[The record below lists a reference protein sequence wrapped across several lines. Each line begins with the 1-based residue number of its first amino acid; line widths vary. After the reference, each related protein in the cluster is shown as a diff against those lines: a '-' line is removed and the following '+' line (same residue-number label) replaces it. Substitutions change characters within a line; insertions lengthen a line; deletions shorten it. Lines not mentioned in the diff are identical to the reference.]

1 MEWPERGDELIL
13 KLPRYEDIQ
22 NLRQQLPKDIAA
34 HLKALLPERAH
45 LGYEIV
51 EDSILNTVLAT
62 IVVKDI
68 YDPVFH
74 WAAYV
79 ELYMQGRVTHG
90 NLSRVMG
97 SCYDILDE
105 ISDEEIKAIRAC
117 YRDLLQAHPAG
128 GGIDWPQIRA
138 AYESAI
144 PAASFKDGQLEDL
157 ASQLQIDPAA
167 DLTRKEHINHA
178 LLFIDYF
185 RNNHLQLLGKR
196 GRSQVTRFLR
206 LLKGLAQHFRVAV
219 FPAED
224 DTGKLF
230 AWRLAELYTRAV
242 DILLADLHNA
252 HLRHRA
258 KQQLLEVRSPLAQHL
273 VNALLT
279 ARDSEPPD
287 LCVTLADIADII
299 GERGEKVAQD
309 GLIDTFIYV
318 LKVKSGEMHLWQDL
332 CAHTIEAMGKLGL
345 PRALYFLTRAA
356 AYGNLPQ
363 PLLPVMARAIDNI
376 ARGLALEAYD
386 LEGLKVKVHQSPG
399 TIVRV
404 EGWRFMQL
412 QAVGTPGW
420 REFEEKYYP
429 TWDGHVWN
437 DYRRYLYNL
446 ALRDQS

>member
-1 MEWPERGDELIL
+1 MEWPERGDEIIL
-13 KLPRYEDIQ
+13 RLPRYEDIQ

-62 IVVKDI
+62 IVIKDI
-68 YDPVFH
+68 PERTFY
-74 WAAYV
+74 WADHV

-90 NLSRVMG
+90 QLAEVMG

-128 GGIDWPQIRA
+128 GGIDWPRVRA

-144 PAASFKDGQLEDL
+144 PAISFKDGQLEDL
-157 ASQLQIDPAA
+157 ASQLQIDPMA
-167 DLTRKEHINHA
+167 DLTQKEHIKPA

-185 RNNHLQLLGKR
+185 RNNYLQLLGEQ
-196 GRSQVTRFLR
+196 GRSQVTCFLM
-206 LLKGLAQHFRVAV
+206 LLKGLVQHFRVAV
-219 FPAED
+219 FPAGD

-242 DILLADLHNA
+242 DILLADLHNP
-252 HLRHRA
+252 HLQHRA
-258 KQQLLEVRSPLAQHL
+258 KQQLLEVRPPLAQHL
-273 VNALLT
+273 VNTLLT
-279 ARDSEPPD
+279 ARVSEPPD
-287 LCVTLADIADII
+287 LCVTLADII

-345 PRALYFLTRAA
+345 PHALYFLTRAA

-412 QAVGTPGW
+412 QAVGTRGW
-420 REFEEKYYP
+420 REFEEKYYS

-437 DYRRYLYNL
+437 DYRRYIYDL
-446 ALRDQS
+446 ALRGQS